1 MPYKAKEVE
10 KKYYSIGEVAAM
22 FGVATS
28 LIRFWETEFETIKP
42 IKNKSGNRV
51 FTKEDIE
58 DLRIIYFYV
67 KERGYTLQGA
77 KEHLKLD
84 KNKNLEKIEAIQSL
98 EKVRNFLLD
107 LKKNLD

>member
-1 MPYKAKEVE
+1 MPYKSKEIE

-28 LIRFWETEFETIKP
+28 LIRFWETEFDSIKP
-42 IKNKSGNRV
+42 LKNKKGNRIY
-51 FTKEDIE
+51 TKDDIE
-58 DLRIIYFYV
+58 DIKIIYHFV
-67 KERGYTLQGA
+67 KEKGYTLQGA

-98 EKVRNFLLD
+98 EKVRNFLID
-107 LKKNLD
+107 LKKNLE